1 MSSFLSLVA
10 TPLSDSI
17 IPDEIIIEILLRLP
31 TKLLSR
37 FMCVSKPWHKL
48 ISSPDFI
55 KTHLKLISNDKEYSH
70 HRVLLTGIGGNFNFC
85 SFPPLF
91 NEEQCTELFP
101 INSPIQKSYLLSRAV
116 GSVDGLICLFNQP
129 REIIIWNP
137 TISKSKELHNFRKDI
152 LSFDERYGF
161 GYDKSNDEYKVVF
174 VDYCSSTD
182 DEFSPSNM
190 RTVVSIY
197 SSRTDSLRTVHDQ
210 LQHIYLVNDSGKF
223 VNKKIYWVSST
234 EFNNH
239 NVRSIISF
247 DVADE
252 TWESM
257 ELPFSGEDDSY
268 FELGVMESNLA
279 LLYTSHLHATTS
291 NLWILKHCGVDV
303 SWTKL
308 FNIKYPRNAGGRMC
322 IPQSTLSI
330 IHFCQSN
337 NGDILILLPPVIMIY
352 DGSTRE
358 LKHVVDVGRCFAEE
372 IYLENLLKSLSI
384 SNQGRQELG
393 VIGKVPWKQPL
404 AEMQGKAEYDTP
416 LWWGP
421 SPDTAHSETPFA
433 AVAPP
438 VFKGEG
444 YHVWDERMEAH
455 IEANDP

>member
-234 EFNNH
+234 EFNDH
-239 NVRSIISF
+239 NARSIISF

-308 FNIKYPRNAGGRMC
+308 FNIKYPRNAGG
-322 IPQSTLSI
+322 Q
-330 IHFCQSN
+330 
-337 NGDILILLPPVIMIY
+337 
-352 DGSTRE
+352 
-358 LKHVVDVGRCFAEE
+358 
-372 IYLENLLKSLSI
+372 
-384 SNQGRQELG
+384 
-393 VIGKVPWKQPL
+393 
-404 AEMQGKAEYDTP
+404 
-416 LWWGP
+416 
-421 SPDTAHSETPFA
+421 TPFT

-455 IEANDP
+455 IEANDPWEALEEDYEVPPLPINPTMAQMKNQKEKKTRREKARATLFATVSSGIFVRIMTVKLTF